1 MAVKSVFAPNKNML
15 LTACSF
21 TFNAQLCC
29 HTFSLAARY
38 KTKIPIN
45 HELAMYTVVKI
56 ILNCLFW
63 SLIAKGSII
72 IFLDIRDVFQISL
85 VDHSATFQLQLSSF
99 ETLFCS
105 FLWGQVTHF
114 FHFYYFFS
122 FYREQLQLIMNCR
135 SPFSLKLW
143 PLVNNLILI
152 N

>member
-45 HELAMYTVVKI
+45 HELANVYSCK
-56 ILNCLFW
+56 NNFELFVLVID
-63 SLIAKGSII
+63 SQGEH
-72 IFLDIRDVFQISL
+72 IFLDIRDFFQISL

-114 FHFYYFFS
+114 FHFSFFS
-122 FYREQLQLIMNCR
+122 FYREQLQLMMNYQ